1 MPQHVRQRRDARL
14 SLAFLLNDNHTPKV
28 YSGISRHNQQLLVRV
43 VQLSATPC
51 LPTLYSVPSCHPF
64 PLDIQGTTINV
75 GVYREAYRR
84 HKLHYD
90 IVRQLDAL
98 GFVWDLKQHKWQV
111 HVTALRVYK
120 TIYGDVLVPQAFVVP
135 SSVEWP
141 TETWK
146 VPLGRIVGSWRQT
159 EATMS
164 TDKRA
169 ELDRVGFV
177 WSLAK
182 TKFSWEDKLL
192 ALETF
197 HRLHGHVQVAPGFV
211 AQKALSQQIETT
223 GKHQTPPPNPVADG
237 DGDFE
242 DAPGESTPSSRNAYA
257 WW

>member
-1 MPQHVRQRRDARL
+1 MPQHVRRDVRL
-14 SLAFLLNDNHTPKV
+14 SLAFLLHDNHKPKV
-28 YSGISRHNQQLLVRV
+28 DSAISRHNQELLVRV

-51 LPTLYSVPSCHPF
+51 LPTLHSVPPGHPF

-75 GVYREAYRR
+75 GVYREAHRR
-84 HKLHYD
+84 HKLHHD

-111 HVTALRVYK
+111 HVAALRVYK

-135 SSVEWP
+135 SSIDWP
-141 TETWK
+141 IETWK
-146 VPLGRIVGSWRQT
+146 LPLGRLVGTWRQT

-164 TDKRA
+164 ADKRV

-182 TKFSWEDKLL
+182 TKLFSWADKLL

-197 HRLHGHVQVAPGFV
+197 RRLHGHVQVPPGFV
-211 AQKALSQQIETT
+211 VPESTEWPKTTWALRLSQTLR
-223 GKHQTPPPNPVADG
+223 V
-237 DGDFE
+237 
-242 DAPGESTPSSRNAYA
+242 SV
-257 WW
+257 